1 MNGNENGELYTKLS
15 PPLSTLLARH
25 LERGHECTLQRLTL
39 LLPVKLL
46 FVTLAFVDP
55 TEPLPRSTEK
65 SNKFAVFPFPKL
77 RFCAAWLSKLSRLKK
92 CCKLFC
98 AVTAESSCSC
108 CKINKT
114 ATRAKSR
121 TSSVTENVAVGSA
134 DTRLE
139 AAEDVAEGVLS
150 DEV

>member
-1 MNGNENGELYTKLS
+1 
-15 PPLSTLLARH
+15 
-25 LERGHECTLQRLTL
+25 
-39 LLPVKLL
+39 
-46 FVTLAFVDP
+46 
-55 TEPLPRSTEK
+55 
-65 SNKFAVFPFPKL
+65 
-77 RFCAAWLSKLSRLKK
+77 
-92 CCKLFC
+92 
-98 AVTAESSCSC
+98 VTAESSCSC